1 MGMVKVTDLLNKSES
16 TLRLSFGVRA
26 QTEMV
31 IWYVI
36 GMSVLKVS
44 GPKISIFLTLPNS
57 DSGRRKHEKM
67 LQFYNGMET
76 LL

>member
-1 MGMVKVTDLLNKSES
+1 MGMVKVTNLLNKSES

-36 GMSVLKVS
+36 GMSVLKVC
-44 GPKISIFLTLPNS
+44 I
-57 DSGRRKHEKM
+57 
-67 LQFYNGMET
+67 
-76 LL
+76 